1 MNASSALQLGNEQ
14 YLLGLRVEFPYD
26 LTGIS
31 VRTRS
36 DRTKT
41 SSREVAEPCLS
52 GCDSGCVSWIKFVAC
67 IARVIQHDLHVHLL
81 LRLWM
86 DSAKATRV
94 VSSCSRLHPNRWL
107 DGPGW
112 RLSGSGRID
121 AWQIVCRRAKE

>member
-1 MNASSALQLGNEQ
+1 MNSTCSDFGSNSLTILPASPFGPEAT
-14 YLLGLRVEFPYD
+14 P
-26 LTGIS
+26 
-31 VRTRS
+31 
-36 DRTKT
+36 TKT
-41 SSREVAEPCLS
+41 FSREVAEPCLS